1 MTRVT
6 SILAGGL
13 LWVIPGFAH
22 HSSKAEYDLD
32 HSMTLQGTI
41 TNVAWTNPHVHLKI
55 DVKDAQGDLMNWDLE
70 LSSPNGLMSQGW
82 RLDSLKP
89 GDQVTVSGYKARD
102 SSKNVVVVTK
112 VVLRRQ

>member
-1 MTRVT
+1 MMRAASVVAC
-6 SILAGGL
+6 SL
-13 LWVIPGFAH
+13 LSVMPVFAH

-55 DVKDAQGDLMNWDLE
+55 DVKDAQGNLMNWDLE

-89 GDQVTVSGYKARD
+89 GDQVTVSGYRARD
-102 SSKNVVVVTK
+102 SSKNVVAVTK
-112 VVLRRQ
+112 VVLRP